1 MNIQTYACR
10 FSAIC
15 LLAFAGG
22 CSTSGPTYTD
32 LTSSENGDEYWRKRY
47 EQQCIASGAQPGTPM
62 LVKCVDDLMEIRAE
76 QQED

>member
-1 MNIQTYACR
+1 MKIQTFSRRC
-10 FSAIC
+10 SAIC

-22 CSTSGPTYTD
+22 CSTSGPTYSD
-32 LTSSENGDEYWRKRY
+32 ITSADSDDEHWRKRY

-62 LVKCVDDLMEIRAE
+62 LVKCIDDLMEIRAE